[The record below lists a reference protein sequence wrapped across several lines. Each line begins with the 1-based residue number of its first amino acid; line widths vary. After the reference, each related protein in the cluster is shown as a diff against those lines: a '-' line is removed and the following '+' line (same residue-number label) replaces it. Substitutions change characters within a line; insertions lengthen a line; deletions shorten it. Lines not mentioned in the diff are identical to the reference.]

1 MNFSMEWLYGTSLA
15 IIWPASVV
23 LLVACA
29 AAGRAIGR
37 WRAAKFGAAPTQSI
51 GVLESAALG
60 LVTLMLSFTFSAALD
75 RYDARKALVVAE
87 ANTLSSAQQWARML
101 PSPHAAVVDS
111 LLGDYLRVRM
121 SMDQHAAGGLA
132 RIADPTVAVQTRLWA
147 EAVAANALDPRS
159 IPIGQFTQSLS
170 HLIDIHEER
179 LAAESNHVPEAVFLL
194 LYALAGVALGFNGFR
209 AGLGGDKSVTPSAI
223 MVVLFATVIAQA
235 QDLDRPQ
242 RGFIVV
248 SQQPITNINAAA
260 DPAH

>member
-1 MNFSMEWLYGTSLA
+1 
-15 IIWPASVV
+15 
-23 LLVACA
+23 
-29 AAGRAIGR
+29 
-37 WRAAKFGAAPTQSI
+37 
-51 GVLESAALG
+51 
-60 LVTLMLSFTFSAALD
+60 
-75 RYDARKALVVAE
+75 
-87 ANTLSSAQQWARML
+87 
-101 PSPHAAVVDS
+101 
-111 LLGDYLRVRM
+111 
-121 SMDQHAAGGLA
+121 
-132 RIADPTVAVQTRLWA
+132 
-147 EAVAANALDPRS
+147 
-159 IPIGQFTQSLS
+159 LS

-248 SQQPITNINAAA
+248 SQQPMTNLNAAA